1 MLLSGGFGGGVISDL
16 HLLTPQPHAAGGGY
30 RWVQPRVAGRFPVY
44 RYGHTLTRCGPE
56 GELAVLFGGLMAG
69 GYQAPLDTIA
79 VLRRTPGAADAEAT
93 AAASTAGAAA
103 AAGAGPS
110 QREEHTSLG
119 LSLGRGAGGTWSQ
132 VLWAQMLRDHEEAEG
147 YEEDED
153 EDEDEGDEEEGF
165 ESEEDVDAVMGS
177 DDEMETEEEEGD
189 EDEEWVPGGASA
201 EHPASMPAHAVHAG
215 VAPAMAT
222 GLASSGHALGEIMA
236 RLQDVAGEQGAAAA
250 AAGQGQEQE
259 WVAEGQ
265 YEWWYPEVGGEAPGA
280 RGYHSAAASED
291 GRQIWY
297 FGGIAERGA
306 SSSLAVLDV
315 ATWQFSCPVT
325 SGDPPPLRLGHSSC
339 VHGGRL
345 WVVGG
350 GSGRDLLR
358 SGRDLADVYCLDLGT
373 MEWRRVPVSGSP
385 PLCAGKCHASVLVGS
400 RLLFFGGSM
409 HTCNELAWLDLEAR
423 AWGRPQALLGAPP
436 CERMSATAVL
446 AGGGDVLVYGGYG
459 FHSREMGD
467 LHRLKLLPSGRELAA
482 MEACGGGA
490 AGPAARAVERFTC
503 WRGFWR

>member
-1 MLLSGGFGGGVISDL
+1 M
-16 HLLTPQPHAAGGGY
+16 
-30 RWVQPRVAGRFPVY
+30 
-44 RYGHTLTRCGPE
+44 
-56 GELAVLFGGLMAG
+56 
-69 GYQAPLDTIA
+69 
-79 VLRRTPGAADAEAT
+79 LRRTPGAADAEAT

-147 YEEDED
+147 YEEDEY
-153 EDEDEGDEEEGF
+153 EYEDEGDEEEGF

-177 DDEMETEEEEGD
+177 DDEMETEEEEGALGLAGWGEAGAGLPQQLPRAGACRAPRRRSFAAMPGCTSRRLPARIPTAAAAAVGCVAGD

-291 GRQIWY
+291 GRQV
-297 FGGIAERGA
+297 G
-306 SSSLAVLDV
+306 
-315 ATWQFSCPVT
+315 
-325 SGDPPPLRLGHSSC
+325 LGR
-339 VHGGRL
+339 GRL
-345 WVVGG
+345 
-350 GSGRDLLR
+350 
-358 SGRDLADVYCLDLGT
+358 
-373 MEWRRVPVSGSP
+373 
-385 PLCAGKCHASVLVGS
+385 
-400 RLLFFGGSM
+400 F
-409 HTCNELAWLDLEAR
+409 
-423 AWGRPQALLGAPP
+423 
-436 CERMSATAVL
+436 
-446 AGGGDVLVYGGYG
+446 
-459 FHSREMGD
+459 
-467 LHRLKLLPSGRELAA
+467 
-482 MEACGGGA
+482 GA
-490 AGPAARAVERFTC
+490 AGLLPRRPGPPCAVAGWGAHHDQAGWHKTPAPCCAALRCVASSAPAALRASHPPPPHTSTPR
-503 WRGFWR
+503 R